1 MANPN
6 PSPET
11 RFKAGHAKIGGRPK
25 EARDRITRRFLL
37 ELAEHFEANGK
48 EAIAKL
54 YDQDVAKYVQAVAA
68 VVPKEIEISRPLDG
82 LSDEELLGAIHAL
95 TDAIR
100 GQAPAVPEDKPNEGV
115 TVN

>member
-6 PSPET
+6 PSPAT
-11 RFKAGHAKIGGRPK
+11 RFKPGEKPPGNGRPK
-25 EARDRITRRFLL
+25 ESRDRITRRFLL

-82 LSDEELLGAIHAL
+82 MSDEELLVAIHAL

-100 GQAPAVPEDKPNEGV
+100 GQAPVPEQDEQPA